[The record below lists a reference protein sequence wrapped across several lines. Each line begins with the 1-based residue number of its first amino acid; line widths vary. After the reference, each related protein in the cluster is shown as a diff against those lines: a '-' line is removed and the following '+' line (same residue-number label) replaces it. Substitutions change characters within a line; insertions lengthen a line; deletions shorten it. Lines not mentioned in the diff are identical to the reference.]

1 MRCKGYRQSQNRILD
16 TCPMRQAFQA
26 PKASR
31 MLQRSLLTS
40 GHGSLLAEGTTPS
53 TVTRTLLLTVRRE
66 GTACVHSWDTTVL
79 SSACWSG
86 RGWATCEL
94 SCHRHREQ
102 VLETPAKQQGKEYEA
117 PNFRCKCKSLE
128 GQWLKLWE
136 SCTDSDR
143 WFGKSTSASQ
153 GSLLGT
159 VVHQDLT
166 NTREL
171 HHVMKWLCLCFCL
184 AFKTKP
190 SQSSLAEAALH
201 SILLIPGDVP
211 RIPLQPNYRFLTALL
226 LS

>member
-1 MRCKGYRQSQNRILD
+1 MQRLQAESKENTGYLSHE
-16 TCPMRQAFQA
+16 A

-117 PNFRCKCKSLE
+117 PNFRCKCKSQRGSDLNYGRVVLTVTDGLVKALQHHKVPCWAQWFTRTWQILE
-128 GQWLKLWE
+128 
-136 SCTDSDR
+136 
-143 WFGKSTSASQ
+143 
-153 GSLLGT
+153 
-159 VVHQDLT
+159 
-166 NTREL
+166 
-171 HHVMKWLCLCFCL
+171 
-184 AFKTKP
+184 
-190 SQSSLAEAALH
+190 SS
-201 SILLIPGDVP
+201 IM
-211 RIPLQPNYRFLTALL
+211 
-226 LS
+226 